1 MTDCDCPRR
10 ALSAMSRRLL
20 RRHSSGGYAH
30 LLDGGDSST
39 DEGEERC
46 CVSPIDQLEGSGSDA
61 YGPIT
66 RARVAPSF
74 DGAKDKVDAL
84 RTRIAGFVKHL

>member
-1 MTDCDCPRR
+1 MPP
-10 ALSAMSRRLL
+10 AGSFGAMSRRLL

-66 RARVAPSF
+66 RARVRRAPSF
-74 DGAKDKVDAL
+74 DGAKDKVDTL
-84 RTRIAGFVKHL
+84 RTRIAGFVRHL